1 MNWLTRIFSRG
12 QLYSDLQEEMRQH
25 LEERASELTAGGMP
39 SEEAWRTAQREFG
52 NRTLLEERSREVWQ
66 WPLVENLW
74 RDIRFALRRLS
85 KVPGLTVICILTLAL
100 GLGASVALFSVVEA
114 VLLRPLPFPDSQHLV
129 MMYESDPK
137 DFPSVFNQVSGGN
150 FEEWQRESHSFEQ
163 MAFWGWTS
171 RNLSSRGGRLA
182 EDLQAKLCTW
192 NLFATLQVQPVYG
205 RAFSASDDTRQANA
219 TTILSWN
226 IFQRRFAGDPAILG
240 KPIFLDG
247 KPYTVIG
254 IMPQWLSYPDP
265 KTQLWLPAY
274 HEQAPN
280 VMQSHGMH
288 KWNVVARLKTGVTAA
303 AARAEVSGIQM
314 RIHKRYPNEPAMKGA
329 QIRPLIDDMVRGY
342 KTPLYALLGAVG
354 CVLLIT
360 CLNVANLLVSRAAVR
375 RKEFSIRAAL
385 GGTRWRLVREQLLES
400 LLLASGGGVLGIAL
414 ASAGI
419 YWILSTRTDLP
430 RAESVHIDFTV
441 LAFAVGIT
449 LLSGLF
455 AGVLPATST
464 SLRSLSKAL
473 HESSRSLTA
482 ARSHARIRKILLGVE
497 VAFTV
502 MLLIG
507 AGLLVKSYFRLQS
520 VPLGFAT
527 KNILTMSFALRG
539 AKYYTPSQKT
549 AFFEELTNR
558 VRALPG
564 VQSAGLV
571 TWLPGSGYRGDDVFT
586 IPEHP
591 PLPRGQFQASIDHGA
606 DPAYFATMRIPL
618 LRGRTFT
625 NADRLERA
633 NVAVVSQD
641 FVRTFFSHESP
652 LGRHIRL
659 QAWSGEYEIV
669 GIVGDTPYLV
679 SQPIRPIMY
688 FPLYEGA
695 QFNEASLVVRSAVNP
710 LRLALPIQ
718 NQIAKIDPD
727 LAVANILT
735 MDQVIGQS
743 IAAAAFN
750 TYLILAFAGLSLL
763 LAAMGLYGVLS
774 YIVTQRTNEMGI
786 RIALGAQRSELLRL
800 TLFDGLRPALIG
812 LLFGLAG
819 GMAAGRLIESML
831 FGVHPMDPAI
841 FAGVP
846 IVILAVAAMAC
857 LSPALR
863 ASKTDPIA
871 ALRLE

>member
-1 MNWLTRIFSRG
+1 MNWLKRIFLR
-12 QLYSDLQEEMRQH
+12 QRLYDDLQEEMQQH
-25 LEERASELTAGGMP
+25 LEERAAELTAGGMNP
-39 SEEAWRTAQREFG
+39 DQALRAARREFG
-52 NRTLLEERSREVWQ
+52 NRTLLEEQGREVWQ
-66 WPLVENLW
+66 WTSVENLG
-74 RDIRFALRRLS
+74 RDVRFSIRRLS
-85 KVPGLTVICILTLAL
+85 KVPGLTVVCILTLAL
-100 GLGASVALFSVVEA
+100 GLGASVALFSVVHA
-114 VLLRPLPFPDSQHLV
+114 VLLKPLPFKDSDRLV
-129 MMYESDPK
+129 MLYEGDPQGS
-137 DFPSVFNQVSGGN
+137 PNVFNQVAGGN
-150 FEEWQRESHSFEQ
+150 FGEWQRESHSFEQ
-163 MAFWGWTS
+163 MALWGWTS
-171 RNLSSRGGRLA
+171 RNFSSRGGQFP
-182 EDLQAKLCTW
+182 EELQARLCTW
-192 NLFATLQVQPVYG
+192 NLFATLQVQPAYG
-205 RAFSASDDTRQANA
+205 RAFSASDDSRQANA

-226 IFQRRFAGDPAILG
+226 LFQRRFAGDPSILG
-240 KPIFLDG
+240 KAVLLDG

-254 IMPQWLSYPDP
+254 IMPRWLNYPDP

-288 KWNVVARLKTGVTAA
+288 KWNVVARLKPGVTDA
-303 AARAEVSGIQM
+303 AARSEVSGIQM
-314 RIHKRYPNEPAMKGA
+314 RIHERYPNEPAMKGA
-329 QIRPLIDDMVRGY
+329 QIRPLVDDMVRGY
-342 KTPLYALLGAVG
+342 KTPLYVLLGAVG

-360 CLNVANLLVSRAAVR
+360 CLNVANLLVARAAVR

-385 GGTRWRLVREQLLES
+385 GGTRWRLIREQMIES
-400 LLLASGGGVLGIAL
+400 VLLASGGGILGVAL

-430 RAESVHIDFTV
+430 RGESVHMDFTV
-441 LAFAVGIT
+441 LAFTFGIT
-449 LLSGLF
+449 LLSGLI
-455 AGVLPATST
+455 AGLLPATST
-464 SLRSLSKAL
+464 SLGSLTKAL
-473 HESSRSLTA
+473 HESSRSLSA
-482 ARSHARIRKILLGVE
+482 SRSHARLRRTLLGAE

-502 MLLIG
+502 ILLIG
-507 AGLLVKSYFRLQS
+507 AGLLVKSFFRLQS
-520 VPLGFAT
+520 VHLGFAT

-539 AKYYTPSQKT
+539 AKYSTPSQKT

-564 VQSAGLV
+564 VQDAGLV
-571 TWLPGSGYRGDDVFT
+571 TWLPGSGYRGDDIFA

-606 DPAYFATMRIPL
+606 GPAFFATMQIPL

-625 NADRLERA
+625 DADRLERA
-633 NVAVVSQD
+633 HVAVVSQD
-641 FVRTFFSHESP
+641 FARTFFPHEDP

-659 QAWSGEYEIV
+659 LAWSGEYEIV

-679 SQPIRPIMY
+679 SQPIRPMMY
-688 FPLYEGA
+688 FPLYEGT
-695 QFNEASLVVRSAVNP
+695 QFNEASLVVRSAGNP
-710 LRLALPIQ
+710 LALALPIQ
-718 NQIAKIDPD
+718 KQIAKIDPNV
-727 LAVANILT
+727 AVANILT

-743 IAAAAFN
+743 TAAAAFN

-800 TLFDGLRPALIG
+800 MLFDGLKPAFVG

-819 GMAAGRLIESML
+819 SAAVGRLIESML
-831 FGVHPMDPAI
+831 FGVHPLDAAI

-846 IVILAVAAMAC
+846 VLLLAVAAIAC

-863 ASKTDPIA
+863 ASKTDPIE